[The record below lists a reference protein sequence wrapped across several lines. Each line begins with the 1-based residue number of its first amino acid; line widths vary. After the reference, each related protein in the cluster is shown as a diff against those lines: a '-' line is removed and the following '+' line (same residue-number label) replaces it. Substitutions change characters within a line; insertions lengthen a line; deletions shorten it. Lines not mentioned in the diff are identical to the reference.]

1 MTTTRP
7 ISLETVSRPA
17 YGGPNTPRER
27 VLKPLVLFAIVAA
40 TTVAAAAPGGP
51 GRAEEKKKTTNGKSA
66 AAPVERVP
74 VWPLPPEPTRIR
86 YVTSYRGADDFN
98 AKKKTSRWRTLVF
111 GQDDTAPGMPDQL
124 VKPYGVAVSPSG
136 LIYVSDTASGRVFV
150 FDAERQALTFLGDR
164 QPAKLAKPTGIAVAP
179 SGTVFVADAT
189 HNRVFGYSPAGD
201 LVVAIGRDG
210 DLESPAGM
218 AIDGGRQLLY
228 VADARK
234 HQVFCYSTVDG
245 AAVRTIGRRGS
256 EPGEFNFPTN
266 VSVDKEGRL
275 YVTDTLNF
283 RIQSFDPDGR
293 PRHVFGTLGDTPGSL
308 NRPKGIG
315 VDDEGHIYVAD
326 SSFNNFQIF
335 DQEGQLLL
343 YVGSVGSGA
352 GEFFLP
358 AGLFIDARNRVYVV
372 DQGNARVQVFQY
384 LRAPAK

>member
-1 MTTTRP
+1 MTTIRP
-7 ISLETVSRPA
+7 I
-17 YGGPNTPRER
+17 
-27 VLKPLVLFAIVAA
+27 VLLAVLAAA
-40 TTVAAAAPGGP
+40 TTLAAADPGAA
-51 GRAEEKKKTTNGKSA
+51 GRAEEKKKAKAKPA
-66 AAPVERVP
+66 AETSERVP
-74 VWPLPPEPTRIR
+74 VWPLPPEPARIR

-111 GQDDTAPGMPDQL
+111 GQDDTGPATPDQL
-124 VKPYGVAVSPSG
+124 VKPYGVATSPSG
-136 LIYVSDTASGRVFV
+136 LLYVSDTASGRVFV
-150 FDAERQALTFLGDR
+150 FDAERQALTFIGDR

-189 HNRVFGYSPAGD
+189 HNRVFGYSPSGD
-201 LVVAIGRDG
+201 LVIAIGRDG
-210 DLESPAGM
+210 ELESPAGM
-218 AIDGGRQLLY
+218 AVDGDRQLLY
-228 VADARK
+228 VADAKK

-283 RIQSFDPDGR
+283 RIQSFDPDGK
-293 PRHVFGTLGDTPGSL
+293 PLHAFGTLGDTPGSL

-335 DQEGQLLL
+335 DREGQLLL
-343 YVGSVGSGA
+343 YVGSVGSGP

-358 AGLFIDARNRVYVV
+358 AGLYIDKRNRVYVV
-372 DQGNARVQVFQY
+372 DQGNARIQVFQY
-384 LRAPAK
+384 LRAPAR

>member
-1 MTTTRP
+1 MN
-7 ISLETVSRPA
+7 ISRTLS
-17 YGGPNTPRER
+17 
-27 VLKPLVLFAIVAA
+27 LLVA
-40 TTVAAAAPGGP
+40 VAAAA
-51 GRAEEKKKTTNGKSA
+51 NLA
-66 AAPVERVP
+66 AAPPVQPGGSEEKGKKPAKGKPAAAVEREP
-74 VWPLPPEPTRIR
+74 VWPLPPEPARIR
-86 YVTSYRGADDFN
+86 YVRSYRGADDFN
-98 AKKKTSRWRTLVF
+98 TRKKASGWKTLVF
-111 GQDDTAPGMPDQL
+111 GQDSTAPELPDTL
-124 VKPYGVAVSPSG
+124 VKPYGVAASANG
-136 LIYVSDTASGRVFV
+136 LVYVSDTASRRVFV
-150 FDAERQALTFLGDR
+150 FDAERRTVTFIGDR

-210 DLESPAGM
+210 EFESPAGM
-218 AIDGGRQLLY
+218 AIDADRQLLY
-228 VADARK
+228 VADSKK
-234 HQVFCYSTVDG
+234 HQVTCYSTVDG

-283 RIQSFDPDGR
+283 RIQSFDRDGKPLR
-293 PRHVFGTLGDTPGSL
+293 AFGTLGDTPGSL

-326 SSFNNFQIF
+326 TSFNNFQIF

-343 YVGSVGSGA
+343 YVGSVGSGP

-358 AGLFIDARNRVYVV
+358 AGMFIDARNRVYVV

>member
-1 MTTTRP
+1 MTPTRP

-17 YGGPNTPRER
+17 RGGPNTPRER
-27 VLKPLVLFAIVAA
+27 VLKSLVLFAIVAA
-40 TTVAAAAPGGP
+40 TTLAAAAPGRP
-51 GRAEEKKKTTNGKSA
+51 GGAEEKKKTTKGKSDPA
-66 AAPVERVP
+66 AVERVP
-74 VWPLPPEPTRIR
+74 VWPLPPEPARIR
-86 YVTSYRGADDFN
+86 YVTSYRGAEDFN
-98 AKKKTSRWRTLVF
+98 TKKKSSGWKALVF
-111 GQDDTAPGMPDQL
+111 GQDDAGPARPDAL
-124 VKPYGVAVSPSG
+124 VKPYGVATSPTG

-150 FDAERQALTFLGDR
+150 FDVERRTLAFLGDR

-189 HNRVFGYSPAGD
+189 HNRVFGYSPTGD

-210 DLESPAGM
+210 ELESPAGM
-218 AIDGGRQLLY
+218 AIDGDRQLLY
-228 VADARK
+228 VADAKK

-283 RIQSFDPDGR
+283 RIQSFDPDGKPLR
-293 PRHVFGTLGDTPGSL
+293 AFGTLGDTPGSL

-343 YVGSVGSGA
+343 HVGSVGSGA

-384 LRAPAK
+384 LREPVK

>member
-7 ISLETVSRPA
+7 I
-17 YGGPNTPRER
+17 
-27 VLKPLVLFAIVAA
+27 VLLAVLAAA
-40 TTVAAAAPGGP
+40 TTLAAANPGAA
-51 GRAEEKKKTTNGKSA
+51 GRAEEKKKATKARSA
-66 AAPVERVP
+66 AEAADRVP
-74 VWPLPPEPTRIR
+74 VWPLPPEPARIR

-98 AKKKTSRWRTLVF
+98 TKKKASRWRTLVF
-111 GQDDTAPGMPDQL
+111 GQDDAGPATPDQL
-124 VKPYGVAVSPSG
+124 VKPYGVVTSPSG
-136 LIYVSDTASGRVFV
+136 LMYVSDTASGRVFV
-150 FDAERQALTFLGDR
+150 FDAERQALTFIGDR

-189 HNRVFGYSPAGD
+189 HNRVFGYSPSGD
-201 LVVAIGRDG
+201 LVIAIGRDG
-210 DLESPAGM
+210 ELESPAGM
-218 AIDGGRQLLY
+218 AVDGGRQLLY
-228 VADARK
+228 VADAKK

-283 RIQSFDPDGR
+283 RIQSFDPEGK
-293 PRHVFGTLGDTPGSL
+293 PLHTFGTLGDTPGSL

-335 DQEGQLLL
+335 DREGQLLL
-343 YVGSVGSGA
+343 YVGSVGSGP

-358 AGLFIDARNRVYVV
+358 AGLFIDNRNRVYVV
-372 DQGNARVQVFQY
+372 DQGNARIQVFQY
-384 LRAPAK
+384 LRAPAR

>member
-1 MTTTRP
+1 MSTIRP
-7 ISLETVSRPA
+7 ILLA
-17 YGGPNTPRER
+17 A
-27 VLKPLVLFAIVAA
+27 VLAGVLAAA
-40 TTVAAAAPGGP
+40 TLAAAAPVSAGG
-51 GRAEEKKKTTNGKSA
+51 AEDKKKTTKGKADA
-66 AAPVERVP
+66 AAVERAP
-74 VWPLPPEPTRIR
+74 VWPLPPEPARIR
-86 YVTSYRGADDFN
+86 YVASYRGAGDFDT
-98 AKKKTSRWRTLVF
+98 KKKTSRWRTLVF
-111 GQDDTAPGMPDQL
+111 GQDGTGPANPDQL
-124 VKPYGVAVSPSG
+124 VKPYAVAVSPSG

-150 FDAERQALTFLGDR
+150 FDVERQALTFLGDR

-210 DLESPAGM
+210 ELESPAGM
-218 AIDGGRQLLY
+218 AVDGGRQLLY
-228 VADARK
+228 VADAKK

-283 RIQSFDPDGR
+283 RIQSFDSDGR
-293 PRHVFGTLGDTPGSL
+293 PLHAFGTLGDTPGSL

-315 VDDEGHIYVAD
+315 VDDEGHVYVAD

-384 LRAPAK
+384 LRAPAR

>member
-1 MTTTRP
+1 MTNTRP
-7 ISLETVSRPA
+7 ILLLA
-17 YGGPNTPRER
+17 
-27 VLKPLVLFAIVAA
+27 VLAAA
-40 TTVAAAAPGGP
+40 TTLAAADPGAA
-51 GRAEEKKKTTNGKSA
+51 GRAEEKKKTTQRKSGA
-66 AAPVERVP
+66 DAVERVP
-74 VWPLPPEPTRIR
+74 TWPLPPEPARIR

-98 AKKKTSRWRTLVF
+98 VKKKTSRWRTLVF
-111 GQDDTAPGMPDQL
+111 GQDDNGPASSDQL
-124 VKPYGVAVSPSG
+124 VKPYGVAASPDG
-136 LIYVSDTASGRVFV
+136 LVYVSDTASGRVFV

-201 LVVAIGRDG
+201 LVIAIGHDG
-210 DLESPAGM
+210 ELESPAGM
-218 AIDGGRQLLY
+218 AVDGNRQLLY
-228 VADARK
+228 VADAKK

-245 AAVRTIGRRGS
+245 AAVRTIGRRGG

-283 RIQSFDPDGR
+283 RIQSFDPEGK
-293 PRHVFGTLGDTPGSL
+293 PLNTFGTLGDTPGSL

-335 DQEGQLLL
+335 DREGQLLL

-384 LRAPAK
+384 LRAPAG

>member
-1 MTTTRP
+1 MTTPRP
-7 ISLETVSRPA
+7 ILLLA
-17 YGGPNTPRER
+17 A
-27 VLKPLVLFAIVAA
+27 LVAA
-40 TTVAAAAPGGP
+40 TALLEASPDAPGG
-51 GRAEEKKKTTNGKSA
+51 AEEKKPPKGKPA
-66 AAPVERVP
+66 AAVERLP
-74 VWPLPPEPTRIR
+74 VWPLPPEPARIR
-86 YVTSYRGADDFN
+86 YVTSYRGADDFK
-98 AKKKTSRWRTLVF
+98 ARKKSSGWRALVF
-111 GQDDTAPGMPDQL
+111 GQDGPAPELPDTL
-124 VKPYGVAVSPSG
+124 VKPYGVAASPGG
-136 LIYVSDTASGRVFV
+136 LVYVSDTASRRVFV
-150 FDAERQALTFLGDR
+150 FDAERRAVTFLGDR
-164 QPAKLAKPTGIAVAP
+164 QPAKLAKPTGIAVAA

-218 AIDGGRQLLY
+218 AIDDDRQLLY
-228 VADARK
+228 IADSKK
-234 HQVFCYSTVDG
+234 HQVFCYSTADG

-283 RIQSFDPDGR
+283 RIQSFHQDGTPLR
-293 PRHVFGTLGDTPGSL
+293 AFGTLGDTPGSL

-315 VDDEGHIYVAD
+315 VDDEGHVYVAD
-326 SSFNNFQIF
+326 TSFNNFQIF

-343 YVGSVGSGA
+343 YVGSVGSGP

-358 AGLFIDARNRVYVV
+358 AGLFIDKRNRVYVV

-384 LRAPAK
+384 LRAPAR

>member
-7 ISLETVSRPA
+7 IKPA
-17 YGGPNTPRER
+17 A
-27 VLKPLVLFAIVAA
+27 VLAAVL
-40 TTVAAAAPGGP
+40 AAAVTLVASAPGTA
-51 GRAEEKKKTTNGKSA
+51 GRAEDKKKTTAKSKA
-66 AAPVERVP
+66 DAPAVERAP
-74 VWPLPPEPTRIR
+74 VWPLPPEPARIR
-86 YVTSYRGADDFN
+86 YVKSYRGADDFN
-98 AKKKTSRWRTLVF
+98 TKKKSSGWRTLVF
-111 GQDDTAPGMPDQL
+111 GKDDNAPATPDQL
-124 VKPYGVAVSPSG
+124 VKPYGVAASPNG
-136 LIYVSDTASGRVFV
+136 PIYVSDTASGRVFV
-150 FDAERQALTFLGDR
+150 FDAERQALTFIGDR

-201 LVVAIGRDG
+201 LVVAIGHDG
-210 DLESPAGM
+210 ELESPAGM
-218 AIDGGRQLLY
+218 AIDGARQLLY
-228 VADARK
+228 VADAKK

-283 RIQSFDPDGR
+283 RIQSFDPDGK
-293 PRHVFGTLGDTPGSL
+293 PLHTFGTLGDTPGSL

-343 YVGSVGSGA
+343 YVGSVGAGP

-384 LRAPAK
+384 LRAPNK